1 MSGAMSAPLA
11 WTEARERVVLFARRL
26 LAERLVFFTAG
37 NISMRIVED
46 PELVAVTPSS
56 TPYDTLR
63 PVDVVIVRLDGRIV
77 GGALKPTTELP
88 LHTLT
93 YARRPD
99 VGGIVHTHSPA
110 AMAVAA
116 MGIAIP
122 PILHGLVS
130 ACGGGIET
138 APYARGG
145 TAEVA
150 ELTVGALR
158 DRSACLLR
166 NHGVLAI
173 GPTVDH
179 AYNAASV
186 VEGVADAYLR
196 ALAFGPVPEI
206 AADEVERIRREQWRP
221 AWSAAREA
229 PTHGG

>member
-1 MSGAMSAPLA
+1 VSRPSA
-11 WTEARERVVLFARRL
+11 WNEAREHVLLFARRL

-37 NISMRIVED
+37 NVSMRIADD
-46 PELVAVTPSS
+46 PELVAMTPSS
-56 TPYDTLR
+56 TPYDTMR
-63 PVDVVIVRLDGRIV
+63 PADVVIVRLDGLV
-77 GGALKPTTELP
+77 VDGSLKPTSELP

-93 YARRPD
+93 YVRRRD

-110 AMAVAA
+110 AMAAAA
-116 MGIAIP
+116 MGITIP
-122 PILHGLVS
+122 PILHGLVA
-130 ACGGGIET
+130 ACGGGIVT

-150 ELTVGALR
+150 DLSADALR

-196 ALAFGPVPEI
+196 ALTFGPVPEI
-206 AADEVERIRREQWRP
+206 APDEVDRIRREQWLP
-221 AWSAAREA
+221 AWSAAPWA

>member
-1 MSGAMSAPLA
+1 MTNPST
-11 WTEARERVVLFARRL
+11 WTEARDRVLVFAQRL
-26 LAERLVFFTAG
+26 LAERLVYFTAG
-37 NISMRIVED
+37 NISMRIADD
-46 PELVAVTPSS
+46 PELVAVTPAS
-56 TPYDTLR
+56 TPYDTMR
-63 PVDVVIVRLDGRIV
+63 ASDVVIVRLDGRV
-77 GGALKPTTELP
+77 VDGALRPTSELP
-88 LHTLT
+88 LHTIT

-99 VGGIVHTHSPA
+99 IAGIVHTHSAA
-110 AMAVAA
+110 AMSAAA
-116 MGIAIP
+116 MGLTIP
-122 PILHGLVS
+122 PILHGLVA
-130 ACGGGIET
+130 ACGGGIVT

-150 ELTVGALR
+150 ELTADALG

-186 VEGVADAYLR
+186 VEGVVDAYLR

-206 AADEVERIRREQWRP
+206 EPDEVARIRREQWAP
-221 AWSAAREA
+221 AWSAGPAV

>member
-1 MSGAMSAPLA
+1 MTVPST
-11 WTEARERVVLFARRL
+11 WVEARERVHLFAQRL
-26 LAERLVFFTAG
+26 LAERLVYFTAG
-37 NISMRIVED
+37 NISMRIADD
-46 PELVAVTPSS
+46 PGLVAMTPAS
-56 TPYDTLR
+56 TPYDTMR
-63 PVDVVIVRLDGRIV
+63 PSDVVIVRLDGRV
-77 GGALKPTTELP
+77 VDGALKPTSELP

-99 VGGIVHTHSPA
+99 VGGIVHTHSAA
-110 AMAVAA
+110 AMAAAA

-122 PILHGLVS
+122 PILHGLIA
-130 ACGGGIET
+130 ACGGGIVT

-150 ELTVGALR
+150 ELTADSLR

-196 ALAFGPVPEI
+196 ALSFGPVPEI
-206 AADEVERIRREQWRP
+206 ASDEVDRIRREQWSP
-221 AWSAAREA
+221 AWSAADSA
-229 PTHGG
+229 ATHGG

>member
-1 MSGAMSAPLA
+1 MSGPAA
-11 WTEARERVVLFARRL
+11 WSEARERVLLFARRL

-37 NISMRIVED
+37 NVSMRIADD
-46 PELVAVTPSS
+46 PGLVAVTPSS
-56 TPYDTLR
+56 TPYDTMR
-63 PVDVVIVRLDGRIV
+63 PADILIVRLDGSV
-77 GGALKPTTELP
+77 VDGTLKPTTELP

-93 YARRPD
+93 YLRRPD
-99 VGGIVHTHSPA
+99 VGGIVHAHSPA

-122 PILHGLVS
+122 PILHGLIA
-130 ACGGGIET
+130 ACGGGIVT

-150 ELTVGALR
+150 DLTAYALGG
-158 DRSACLLR
+158 RSACLLR
-166 NHGVLAI
+166 NHGSLAI

-206 AADEVERIRREQWRP
+206 APDEVDRIRREQWAP
-221 AWSAAREA
+221 AWAATPAA

>member
-1 MSGAMSAPLA
+1 MSGSPA
-11 WTEARERVVLFARRL
+11 WNEARECVVLFAQRL

-37 NISMRIVED
+37 NISMRIAGD
-46 PELVAVTPSS
+46 PDLVAMTPAS

-63 PVDVVIVRLDGRIV
+63 PGDVVIVRLDGLV
-77 GGALKPTTELP
+77 VDGGLKPTSELP

-93 YARRPD
+93 YLRRPD
-99 VGGIVHTHSPA
+99 VGGIVHTHSSA
-110 AMAVAA
+110 AMAAAA

-130 ACGGGIET
+130 ACGGGILT

-150 ELTVGALR
+150 ELTAEALR

-206 AADEVERIRREQWRP
+206 APDEVDRIRREQWLP
-221 AWSAAREA
+221 AWSAARRA

>member
-1 MSGAMSAPLA
+1 MTAPPSWSA
-11 WTEARERVVLFARRL
+11 ARERVTLFARRL

-37 NISMRIVED
+37 NVSMRIDDD
-46 PELVAVTPSS
+46 PELVAMTPAS
-56 TPYDTLR
+56 TPYDTMR
-63 PVDVVIVRLDGRIV
+63 PDDVVIVRLDGRIV
-77 GGALKPTTELP
+77 DGALKPTSELP

-93 YARRPD
+93 YVRRPD
-99 VGGIVHTHSPA
+99 VLGIVHTHSSA
-110 AMAVAA
+110 AMAAAA

-122 PILHGLVS
+122 PILHGLVA
-130 ACGGGIET
+130 ACGGGIVT

-150 ELTVGALR
+150 ELTADALR

-206 AADEVERIRREQWRP
+206 APDEVSRIRREQWAP
-221 AWSAAREA
+221 AWAATAAA

>member
-1 MSGAMSAPLA
+1 
-11 WTEARERVVLFARRL
+11 
-26 LAERLVFFTAG
+26 
-37 NISMRIVED
+37 MR
-46 PELVAVTPSS
+46 AS
-56 TPYDTLR
+56 
-63 PVDVVIVRLDGRIV
+63 DVVIVRLDGRV
-77 GGALKPTTELP
+77 VDGALRPTSELP
-88 LHTLT
+88 LHTIT

-99 VGGIVHTHSPA
+99 IAGIVHTHSAA
-110 AMAVAA
+110 AMSAAA
-116 MGIAIP
+116 MGLTIP
-122 PILHGLVS
+122 PILHGLVA
-130 ACGGGIET
+130 ACGGGIVT

-150 ELTVGALR
+150 ELTADALG

-186 VEGVADAYLR
+186 VEGVVDAYLR

-206 AADEVERIRREQWRP
+206 EPDEVARIRREQWAP
-221 AWSAAREA
+221 AWSAGPAV

>member
-1 MSGAMSAPLA
+1 MTAPSS
-11 WTEARERVVLFARRL
+11 WGEARERVLLFAQRL
-26 LAERLVFFTAG
+26 LAERLVYFTAG
-37 NISMRIVED
+37 NISLRIADD
-46 PELVAVTPSS
+46 PELVAMTPAS
-56 TPYDTLR
+56 TPYDTMR
-63 PVDVVIVRLDGRIV
+63 ASDVVIVRLDGRV
-77 GGALKPTTELP
+77 VDGALRPTSELP

-99 VGGIVHTHSPA
+99 VGGIVHAHSAA

-116 MGIAIP
+116 MGIPIP
-122 PILHGLVS
+122 PILHGLIA
-130 ACGGGIET
+130 ACGGGIVT

-150 ELTVGALR
+150 ELTAESLR

-196 ALAFGPVPEI
+196 ALALGPVPEI
-206 AADEVERIRREQWRP
+206 APDEVDRIRREQWAP
-221 AWSAAREA
+221 AWAATTSA

>member
-1 MSGAMSAPLA
+1 MTVPST
-11 WTEARERVVLFARRL
+11 WVEARERVHLFAQRL
-26 LAERLVFFTAG
+26 LAERLVYFTAG
-37 NISMRIVED
+37 NISMRIADD
-46 PELVAVTPSS
+46 PGLVAMTPAS
-56 TPYDTLR
+56 TPYDTMR
-63 PVDVVIVRLDGRIV
+63 PSDVVIVRLDGRV
-77 GGALKPTTELP
+77 VDGALKPTSELP

-99 VGGIVHTHSPA
+99 VGGIVHTHSAA
-110 AMAVAA
+110 AMAAAA

-122 PILHGLVS
+122 PILHGLIA
-130 ACGGGIET
+130 ACGGGIVT

-150 ELTVGALR
+150 ELTADSLH

-206 AADEVERIRREQWRP
+206 APDEVDRIRREQWSP
-221 AWSAAREA
+221 AWSAALSA

>member
-1 MSGAMSAPLA
+1 MCIRDRA
-11 WTEARERVVLFARRL
+11 WSEARERVLLFAQRL

-37 NISMRIVED
+37 NVSMRIAGD
-46 PELVAVTPSS
+46 PELVAMTPSS
-56 TPYDTLR
+56 TPYDTMR
-63 PVDVVIVRLDGRIV
+63 PEDVVIVRLDGRIV
-77 GGALKPTTELP
+77 DGTLKPTSELP

-93 YARRPD
+93 YVRRPD
-99 VGGIVHTHSPA
+99 VGGIVHAHSPA
-110 AMAVAA
+110 AMAAAA

-122 PILHGLVS
+122 PILHGLIA
-130 ACGGGIET
+130 ACGGGIVT

-150 ELTVGALR
+150 ERTAEALR

-186 VEGVADAYLR
+186 VEGVADAYL
-196 ALAFGPVPEI
+196 LSLI
-206 AADEVERIRREQWRP
+206 HI
-221 AWSAAREA
+221 
-229 PTHGG
+229 

>member
-1 MSGAMSAPLA
+1 MTDPASWA
-11 WTEARERVVLFARRL
+11 EARQAVLLFGRRL
-26 LAERLVFFTAG
+26 LAERLVYFTAG
-37 NISMRIVED
+37 NISVRIRGED
-46 PELVAVTPSS
+46 GLVAVTPTS
-56 TPYDTLR
+56 TPYDTMR
-63 PVDVVIVRLDGRIV
+63 AEDVAIVDLEGRLV
-77 GGALKPTTELP
+77 AGARRPTTELP
-88 LHTLT
+88 LHTLV
-93 YARRPD
+93 YRVRPD
-99 VGGIVHTHSPA
+99 VGGVVHTHSPA
-110 AMAVAA
+110 AMAAA
-116 MGIAIP
+116 ALGLTLP

-130 ACGGGIET
+130 ACGGGIVT

-150 ELTVGALR
+150 ELTAPALR

-196 ALAFGPVPEI
+196 ARTLGAVPEI
-206 AADEVERIRREQWRP
+206 EPDEVERIRREQWAP
-221 AWSAAREA
+221 AWSGATDA

>member
-1 MSGAMSAPLA
+1 MSPPTAR
-11 WTEARERVVLFARRL
+11 TEARERVLLFARRL

-37 NISMRIVED
+37 NISMRITGEPD
-46 PELVAVTPSS
+46 LVAMTPAS
-56 TPYDTLR
+56 TAYDTMR
-63 PVDVVIVRLDGRIV
+63 PEDVVIVRLDGRV
-77 GGALKPTTELP
+77 VDGALKPTSELP

-93 YARRPD
+93 YVRRPD

-110 AMAVAA
+110 AMAAAA

-130 ACGGGIET
+130 ACGGGIIT

-145 TAEVA
+145 TAELA
-150 ELTVGALR
+150 EVTAYALQG
-158 DRSACLLR
+158 RSACLLR

-206 AADEVERIRREQWRP
+206 EPDEVDRIRSEQWAP
-221 AWSAAREA
+221 AWSVPGTAA
-229 PTHGG
+229 THGG

>member
-1 MSGAMSAPLA
+1 MGGSSSWL
-11 WTEARERVVLFARRL
+11 EARERVLLFSRRL
-26 LAERLVFFTAG
+26 LAERLVYFTAG
-37 NISMRIVED
+37 NISMRLADD

-56 TPYDTLR
+56 TPYDTMR
-63 PVDVVIVRLDGRIV
+63 PEDVAIVRLDGRIV
-77 GGALKPTTELP
+77 DGNRKPTTELP
-88 LHTLT
+88 LHTLA
-93 YARRPD
+93 YLQRPD
-99 VGGIVHTHSPA
+99 VGGVVHTHSAA
-110 AMAVAA
+110 AMAAAA
-116 MGIAIP
+116 MGISIP
-122 PILHGLVS
+122 PILHGLIS
-130 ACGGGIET
+130 ACGGGIVT

-150 ELTVGALR
+150 EVTAAALR

-166 NHGVLAI
+166 HHGVLAI

-206 AADEVERIRREQWRP
+206 APEEVNRIRREQWAP
-221 AWSAAREA
+221 AWSGGLAA

>member
-1 MSGAMSAPLA
+1 MTAPA
-11 WTEARERVVLFARRL
+11 PWVEARERVALFARRL
-26 LAERLVFFTAG
+26 LAERLVAFTAG
-37 NISMRIVED
+37 NVSMRIPGEPD
-46 PELVAVTPSS
+46 RVAVTPSS

-63 PVDVVIVRLDGRIV
+63 PEDIVIVSLDGRVID
-77 GGALKPTTELP
+77 GALRPTSELP
-88 LHTLT
+88 LHTLA
-93 YARRPD
+93 YVQRPD
-99 VGGIVHTHSPA
+99 VRGVVHTHSPA
-110 AMAVAA
+110 AMAAAA
-116 MGIAIP
+116 MGLTIP

-130 ACGGGIET
+130 ACGGAVVT

-150 ELTVGALR
+150 ELTAEPLR

-196 ALAFGPVPEI
+196 ALAFGPVPELEP
-206 AADEVERIRREQWRP
+206 DEVERIRREQWQP
-221 AWSAAREA
+221 AWTGGNAG

>member
-1 MSGAMSAPLA
+1 MSGPSA
-11 WTEARERVVLFARRL
+11 WSEARERVVLFAQRL

-37 NISMRIVED
+37 NISVRIAGD
-46 PELVAVTPSS
+46 PELVAMTPSS
-56 TPYDTLR
+56 TPYDTMR
-63 PVDVVIVRLDGRIV
+63 PGDVVIARLDGRIV
-77 GGALKPTTELP
+77 DGALKPTTELP

-93 YARRPD
+93 YVRRPD
-99 VGGIVHTHSPA
+99 VGGIVHTHSSA
-110 AMAVAA
+110 AMAAAA

-122 PILHGLVS
+122 PILHGLIS
-130 ACGGGIET
+130 ACGGGIVT

-150 ELTVGALR
+150 EFTADALR

-206 AADEVERIRREQWRP
+206 APAEVDRIRREQWSP
-221 AWSAAREA
+221 AWSATPSA

>member
-1 MSGAMSAPLA
+1 MTVPAGWL
-11 WTEARERVVLFARRL
+11 EAREVVVLFGRRL

-37 NISMRIVED
+37 NISMRIRDD
-46 PELVAVTPSS
+46 PDLVAVTPAS
-56 TPYDTLR
+56 TPYDTMR
-63 PVDVVIVRLDGRIV
+63 PEDVVIVRIDGRV
-77 GGALKPTTELP
+77 VDGNRRPTSELP
-88 LHTLT
+88 LHTLA

-99 VGGIVHTHSPA
+99 VGGVVHTHSAA

-116 MGIAIP
+116 LGIGIP

-130 ACGGGIET
+130 ACGGGIVT

-145 TAEVA
+145 TSEVA
-150 ELTVGALR
+150 EFTTSALR

-186 VEGVADAYLR
+186 VEGAADAYLR
-196 ALAFGPVPEI
+196 ALAVRPVPQI
-206 AADEVERIRREQWRP
+206 SPDEVARIRREQWAP
-221 AWSAAREA
+221 AWSGRAAA

>member
-1 MSGAMSAPLA
+1 MSQPVA
-11 WTEARERVVLFARRL
+11 WTEARERVLLFAQRL
-26 LAERLVFFTAG
+26 LAERLVYFTAG
-37 NISMRIVED
+37 NVSMRIADD
-46 PELVAVTPSS
+46 PGLVAVTPAS
-56 TPYDTLR
+56 TPYDTLT
-63 PVDVVIVRLDGRIV
+63 PGDVVIVQLDGTIV
-77 GGALKPTTELP
+77 DGRLKATSELP

-93 YARRPD
+93 YARRAD
-99 VGGIVHTHSPA
+99 VGGIVHTHSAA
-110 AMAVAA
+110 AMAAAA
-116 MGIAIP
+116 MAIAIP
-122 PILHGLVS
+122 PILHGLVA
-130 ACGGGIET
+130 ACGGGIVT

-150 ELTVGALR
+150 DLTADALR

-196 ALAFGPVPEI
+196 ALAFGAVPEI
-206 AADEVERIRREQWRP
+206 APDEVDRIRREQWAP
-221 AWSAAREA
+221 AWSAVRSA

>member
-1 MSGAMSAPLA
+1 MSGPPA
-11 WTEARERVVLFARRL
+11 WSEARERVLLFAQRL

-37 NISMRIVED
+37 NVSMRIAGD
-46 PELVAVTPSS
+46 PELVAMTPSS
-56 TPYDTLR
+56 TPYDTMR
-63 PVDVVIVRLDGRIV
+63 PEDVVIVRLDGRIV
-77 GGALKPTTELP
+77 DGTLKPTSELP

-93 YARRPD
+93 YVRRPD
-99 VGGIVHTHSPA
+99 VGGVVHAHSPA
-110 AMAVAA
+110 AMAAAA

-122 PILHGLVS
+122 PILHGLIA
-130 ACGGGIET
+130 ACGGSIVT

-150 ELTVGALR
+150 ELTADALR

-206 AADEVERIRREQWRP
+206 APDEVDRIRREQWLP
-221 AWSAAREA
+221 AWSATPST

>member
-1 MSGAMSAPLA
+1 MSGPASWQA
-11 WTEARERVVLFARRL
+11 AREHVLLFSRRL
-26 LAERLVFFTAG
+26 LAERLVYFTAG
-37 NISMRIVED
+37 SISMRIPDD
-46 PELVAVTPSS
+46 PDLVAVTPAS
-56 TPYDTLR
+56 TPYDTMR
-63 PVDVVIVRLDGRIV
+63 PEDVVIVRTDGRV
-77 GGALKPTTELP
+77 VDGTLRPTSELP

-93 YARRPD
+93 YVRRPD
-99 VGGIVHTHSPA
+99 VGGIVHTHSAA

-116 MGIAIP
+116 MGIGIP

-130 ACGGGIET
+130 ACGGGIVT

-145 TAEVA
+145 TAELA
-150 ELTVGALR
+150 ELTAGALR

-186 VEGVADAYLR
+186 VEGAADAYLR
-196 ALAFGPVPEI
+196 AFAFRPVPQI
-206 AADEVERIRREQWRP
+206 APAEVERIRREQWAP
-221 AWSAAREA
+221 AWSGRRAG

>member
-1 MSGAMSAPLA
+1 MSGPPA
-11 WTEARERVVLFARRL
+11 WSEARERVLLFAQRL

-37 NISMRIVED
+37 NVSMRIASD
-46 PELVAVTPSS
+46 PELVAMTPSS
-56 TPYDTLR
+56 TPYDTMR
-63 PVDVVIVRLDGRIV
+63 PEDVVIVRLDGRIV
-77 GGALKPTTELP
+77 DGTLKPTSELP

-93 YARRPD
+93 YVRRPD
-99 VGGIVHTHSPA
+99 VGGIVHAHSPA
-110 AMAVAA
+110 AMAAAA

-122 PILHGLVS
+122 PILHGLIA
-130 ACGGGIET
+130 ACGGGIVT

-150 ELTVGALR
+150 ELTADALR

-196 ALAFGPVPEI
+196 ALAFGPVP
-206 AADEVERIRREQWRP
+206 
-221 AWSAAREA
+221 
-229 PTHGG
+229 

>member
-1 MSGAMSAPLA
+1 MSGPTS
-11 WTEARERVVLFARRL
+11 WSQARERVLLFARRL

-37 NISMRIVED
+37 NISMRVADD
-46 PELVAVTPSS
+46 PGLVAVTPSS
-56 TPYDTLR
+56 TPYDTMR
-63 PVDVVIVRLDGRIV
+63 PGDILIVRLDGSV
-77 GGALKPTTELP
+77 VDGALKPTTELP

-93 YARRPD
+93 YLRRPD
-99 VGGIVHTHSPA
+99 VGGIVHAHSPA
-110 AMAVAA
+110 AMAAAA

-122 PILHGLVS
+122 PILHGLVA

-150 ELTVGALR
+150 DLTAYALGG
-158 DRSACLLR
+158 RSACLLR

-206 AADEVERIRREQWRP
+206 APDEVDRIRREQWSP
-221 AWSAAREA
+221 AWNAMPSA

>member
-1 MSGAMSAPLA
+1 MTTPDPWL
-11 WTEARERVVLFARRL
+11 EARERVVLFARRL
-26 LAERLVFFTAG
+26 LAERLVAFTAG
-37 NISMRIVED
+37 NVSMRIAGQPD
-46 PELVAVTPSS
+46 RVAVTPAS

-63 PVDVVIVRLDGRIV
+63 PEDVVIVGLDGRV
-77 GGALKPTTELP
+77 VDGALKPTSELP
-88 LHTLT
+88 LHTLA
-93 YARRPD
+93 YLARPD
-99 VGGIVHTHSPA
+99 VGGVVHTHSPA
-110 AMAVAA
+110 AMAAAA
-116 MGIAIP
+116 MGLTIP

-130 ACGGGIET
+130 ACGGAVVT

-150 ELTVGALR
+150 ELTAEALR

-179 AYNAASV
+179 AYNAAAV

-196 ALAFGPVPEI
+196 ALAFGPVPELD
-206 AADEVERIRREQWRP
+206 AEEVERIRREQWQP
-221 AWSAAREA
+221 AWARSTAA

>member
-1 MSGAMSAPLA
+1 MNVPST
-11 WTEARERVVLFARRL
+11 WNEARERVHLFAQRL
-26 LAERLVFFTAG
+26 LAERLVYFTAG
-37 NISMRIVED
+37 NISMRISDD
-46 PELVAVTPSS
+46 PELVAMTPAS
-56 TPYDTLR
+56 TPYDTMR
-63 PVDVVIVRLDGRIV
+63 ASDVVIVRLDGRV
-77 GGALKPTTELP
+77 VDGALKPTSELP

-99 VGGIVHTHSPA
+99 VGGIVHTHSAA
-110 AMAVAA
+110 AMAAAA
-116 MGIAIP
+116 MSIAIP
-122 PILHGLVS
+122 PILHGLIA
-130 ACGGGIET
+130 ACGGGIVT

-150 ELTVGALR
+150 ELTADSLR

-206 AADEVERIRREQWRP
+206 APDEVDRIRREQWSP
-221 AWSAAREA
+221 AWSAALSA